1 MVVTSNRGAIQTQIE
16 PEYDW
21 RSELKAFD
29 DSKAGVK
36 GLLDAGVT
44 KIPRIFIH
52 DKSMLPDI
60 HKSGSVISQFSVPI
74 IDFEGINKGA
84 AQHGEIIDKVTDACE
99 KWGFF
104 QVVNHGIPVSIM
116 DDMIDG
122 VRRFHEQDT
131 EVKKQFYS
139 RDVTKKFIYN
149 SNFDLYQAPVSNWRD
164 TIYCVMAPQ
173 PPDPE
178 ELPVVCRDIMIEY
191 SKYMLRLGLTLLE
204 LLSEALGLNSDH
216 LKDMDCAEGLF
227 VLGHYYPACPEP
239 ELTLGTGDHADS
251 GFFTVLLQDNMGG
264 LQILHENQW
273 VDVPPQPGA
282 LLITNDKFKS
292 INHRVLTKNVG
303 PRISVASF
311 FRTHF
316 REGVTSRVY
325 GPIKELLSEENPPIY
340 QDTTIKEFITHYY
353 QKGLDGTSSLSHF
366 KLSKSSQM
374 AGAGEPNLT
383 VANSVPETSPPYDRF
398 QDLKT
403 FDESKVGVKGLVDA
417 GIKKIP

>member
-1 MVVTSNRGAIQTQIE
+1 MVVTSNREAIQTQIE
-16 PEYDW
+16 PEYD
-21 RSELKAFD
+21 RRTELKAFD

-36 GLLDAGVT
+36 GLLGAGVT
-44 KIPRIFIH
+44 KIPHIFIH

-60 HKSGSVISQFSVPI
+60 HKSGSIISQFSVPI
-74 IDFEGINKGA
+74 IDFEGINKSA
-84 AQHGEIIDKVTDACE
+84 AQHGEIIDKVREACE
-99 KWGFF
+99 EWGFF
-104 QVVNHGIPVSIM
+104 QVVNHGIPISIM

-122 VRRFHEQDT
+122 VRRFHEQDI

-139 RDVTKKFIYN
+139 RDVTKKIIYN
-149 SNFDLYQAPVSNWRD
+149 SNFDLFQALASNWRD
-164 TIYCVMAPQ
+164 TIS
-173 PPDPE
+173 
-178 ELPVVCRDIMIEY
+178 CRYNDRVLKVHDEI
-191 SKYMLRLGLTLLE
+191 GLTLLI

-216 LKDMDCAEGLF
+216 LKYMDCVEGLS
-227 VLGHYYPACPEP
+227 VLGHYYPAYPEP

-282 LLITNDKFKS
+282 LVVNIADLLQLIINDKFKS

-325 GPIKELLSEENPPIY
+325 GPIKELSEENPPIY
-340 QDTTIKEFITHYY
+340 RDTTIKEFITHYY
-353 QKGLDGTSSLSHF
+353 QKGLDGTSSVSHF
-366 KLSKSSQM
+366 KLCK
-374 AGAGEPNLT
+374 
-383 VANSVPETSPPYDRF
+383 
-398 QDLKT
+398 
-403 FDESKVGVKGLVDA
+403 
-417 GIKKIP
+417 